1 MAADRLHVEVV
12 YALPEKQRLIALD
25 VPAGTTM
32 LEAARESGIAEYFE
46 GLDLERA
53 AMGVFGKAEPAP
65 ARRVLMDGERVE
77 IYRPLR
83 IDPKAARKAR
93 AARAGKDGDQEKR

>member
-1 MAADRLHVEVV
+1 MATDRLHVEVV
-12 YALPEKQRLIALD
+12 YALPEKQRLVALD

-32 LEAARESGIAEYFE
+32 LEAARESGIAGHFE

-65 ARRVLMDGERVE
+65 AQRVLTDGERVE
-77 IYRPLR
+77 IYRPLK

-93 AARAGKDGDQEKR
+93 AQRAGKD

>member
-1 MAADRLHVEVV
+1 MAADRLRVEVV

-25 VPAGTTM
+25 VPPGTTM
-32 LEAARESGIAEYFE
+32 LEAARESGIAEQFE

-65 ARRVLMDGERVE
+65 AQRVLVDGERVE
-77 IYRPLR
+77 IYRPLK

-93 AARAGKDGDQEKR
+93 AERAGKEGG

>member
-1 MAADRLHVEVV
+1 MAADRLRGEVV
-12 YALPEKQRLIALD
+12 YALPAKPRLIALD
-25 VPAGTTM
+25 VPPGTTM
-32 LEAARESGIAEYFE
+32 LEAARESGIAEQFE

-65 ARRVLMDGERVE
+65 AQRVLVDGERVE
-77 IYRPLR
+77 IYRPLK

-93 AARAGKDGDQEKR
+93 AERAGKEGG

>member
-1 MAADRLHVEVV
+1 MATDRLHVEVV

-32 LEAARESGIAEYFE
+32 LEAARESGIAEHFE
-46 GLDLERA
+46 GLDLARA

-65 ARRVLMDGERVE
+65 AQRVLMDGERVE
-77 IYRPLR
+77 IYRPLK

-93 AARAGKDGDQEKR
+93 AQRAGKD

>member
-32 LEAARESGIAEYFE
+32 LEAARESGIAVHFE

-65 ARRVLMDGERVE
+65 AQRVLMDGERVE
-77 IYRPLR
+77 IYRPLK

-93 AARAGKDGDQEKR
+93 AQRAGKD

>member
-65 ARRVLMDGERVE
+65 ARRVLVDGERVE

-93 AARAGKDGDQEKR
+93 AARAGKDSDQEKR

>member
-1 MAADRLHVEVV
+1 MMATDRLHVEVV

-32 LEAARESGIAEYFE
+32 LEAARESGIAEHFE

-65 ARRVLMDGERVE
+65 AQRVLTDGERVE
-77 IYRPLR
+77 IYRPLK

-93 AARAGKDGDQEKR
+93 AQRAGKDGAQA

>member
-1 MAADRLHVEVV
+1 MATDRLHVEVV
-12 YALPEKQRLIALD
+12 YAVPEKQRLIALD

-32 LEAARESGIAEYFE
+32 LEAARESGIAEHFE
-46 GLDLERA
+46 GLDLGRA

-65 ARRVLMDGERVE
+65 AQRVLMDGERVE
-77 IYRPLR
+77 IYRPLK

-93 AARAGKDGDQEKR
+93 AQRAGKD